1 MSPLAFALTGVES
14 GLLYTTLGVFTGATV
29 VGLRVVAGRR
39 RGRQLRTMVA
49 VGTAVLTLLLLA
61 ITVTE
66 RRLPVLHRH
75 EILLVAAWCV
85 SALSLLSERRGPMP
99 LLTAVTGPTVGLL
112 VFFSFVVTLG
122 GGAGAAGEPRIGQ
135 LVHILL
141 ALLGLASF
149 TLSAGIG
156 AYYLWQI
163 RVVKRDPKAALGR
176 ALPSLESLDRA
187 NVLAAAFG
195 LPLLALAVLAGWLFL
210 ARGRGL
216 RWWVDPTVLATLS
229 GLVVYAG
236 LFGARGLLGWHGR
249 RIAWLTVAGFV
260 VFVVGFVVASFCTS
274 PNVVHGS

>member
-1 MSPLAFALTGVES
+1 MASLAFALTGVES

-39 RGRQLRTMVA
+39 RGRQLRSMIG
-49 VGTAVLTLLLLA
+49 VGTVVLTALLLA
-61 ITVTE
+61 IAVKE
-66 RRLPVLHRH
+66 GGVPVLHRY
-75 EILLVAAWCV
+75 EILLVAAWCLA
-85 SALSLLSERRGPMP
+85 ALSLLADRGSTLP
-99 LLTAVTGPTVGLL
+99 LLPAVTGPTVGLL
-112 VFFSFVVTLG
+112 VFFSFLVTLG
-122 GGAGAAGEPRIGQ
+122 TGTGARAEARVGQ

-163 RVVKRDPKAALGR
+163 RLVKRDPKAAVGR
-176 ALPSLESLDRA
+176 PLPSLEALDRA
-187 NVLAAAFG
+187 NLLAAAFG

-216 RWWVDPTVLATLS
+216 RWWTDPTVLATLS
-229 GLVVYAG
+229 GLLVYVA
-236 LFGARGLLGWHGR
+236 LFAARGALGWRGR